1 MRLQDA
7 ESAQEKNGAEE
18 GEKEK
23 ANEWRRGVME
33 LGEQEFYGWRQK
45 DGGKHMEVVSVTK

>member
-23 ANEWRRGVME
+23 ANEWRGGVME